1 MYVVLFKSKEKK
13 NEEIISSK
21 RNKNILF
28 KKGGTPYGTWFF
40 SEQYFHS
47 KNVNTINL
55 TSNCKASIMGRIERE
70 EVRGIAMRD

>member
-1 MYVVLFKSKEKK
+1 MYIVLFKSKEKK

-28 KKGGTPYGTWFF
+28 KKGGTWFF

-47 KNVNTINL
+47 KNVNTVNL